1 MVPMAKVIA
10 ESSQGETQATVYL
23 KRYIL
28 LHDSN
33 SLFLKDLQNGLMAFP
48 SVGYGESRLAPRVHQ
63 WN

>member
-33 SLFLKDLQNGLMAFP
+33 SVFLKDL
-48 SVGYGESRLAPRVHQ
+48 
-63 WN
+63 